1 MKRKL
6 ARPMAHTEIV
16 TMTETL
22 DNDVARNS
30 AHYKKHRDGII
41 TLNYSELEYI
51 KNPYATDSMEVN
63 AYKVAPFTSEMI
75 LTPASDDWKN
85 TTRRPDLVVVD
96 DNNFDAIQFL
106 ADEIVLKYSLEAC
119 KTSVW

>member
-1 MKRKL
+1 MVLVTSSPDYRIAVDMKRKL

-63 AYKVAPFTSEMI
+63 AYKVAP
-75 LTPASDDWKN
+75 LQVK
-85 TTRRPDLVVVD
+85 
-96 DNNFDAIQFL
+96 
-106 ADEIVLKYSLEAC
+106 
-119 KTSVW
+119 